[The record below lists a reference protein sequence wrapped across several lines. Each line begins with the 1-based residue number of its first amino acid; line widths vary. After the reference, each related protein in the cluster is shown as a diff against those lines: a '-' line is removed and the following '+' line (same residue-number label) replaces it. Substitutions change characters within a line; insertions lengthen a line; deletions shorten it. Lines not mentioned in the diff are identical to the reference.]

1 MIETILSI
9 IIITLFIGTLTY
21 ILVEPGSNTKRSKLF
36 EASITDNAEDASIVM
51 KRAIDGN
58 VINGK
63 NFLDVDE
70 TDNKPETIVC
80 PACKNKISHN
90 DDNIPSGVF
99 YEVICP
105 NCQCFIKLCKTSNS

>member
-9 IIITLFIGTLTY
+9 IIITLFVGTLTY
-21 ILVEPGSNTKRSKLF
+21 ILVEPGNNTKRSKLF
-36 EASITDNAEDASIVM
+36 DASTTDNAEDASVVM

-63 NFLDVDE
+63 SFLDVE
-70 TDNKPETIVC
+70 ETIIC
-80 PACKNKISHN
+80 PACKNEIPHN
-90 DDNIPSGVF
+90 DKNILSGVF

-105 NCQCFIKLCKTSNS
+105 KCQCFVKLRKK